1 MLFWYACKHRLF
13 LFLTDGLLSEAQ
25 SAHWYAGKEE
35 QGKERAR
42 RERWRAAVGAG
53 GGSPAQLLQQL
64 LEEQE

>member
-13 LFLTDGLLSEAQ
+13 FFLSDGLLFEAQ
-25 SAHWYAGKEE
+25 SAHRYAGKEE
-35 QGKERAR
+35 QDEERAWA
-42 RERWRAAVGAG
+42 ERWRAAVRAG